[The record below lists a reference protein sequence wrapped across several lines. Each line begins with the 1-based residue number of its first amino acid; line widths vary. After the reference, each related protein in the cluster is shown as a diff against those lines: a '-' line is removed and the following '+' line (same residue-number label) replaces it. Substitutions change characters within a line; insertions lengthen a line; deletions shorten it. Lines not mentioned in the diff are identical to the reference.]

1 MSQHV
6 RPLREWYSLTP
17 PPGKPAGGVWFVQAQ
32 VHLSY
37 LLQAIELPPVF
48 SPLKPVKGFS
58 KLKRAVTQPAVTAT
72 YSPLNGRTNNSSSML
87 DLFGPTSTTSFSSS
101 IPQYD
106 VLSHSRSQLN
116 FPTISD
122 SLFGPTTSKPKE
134 KARYVTKSEFSKSFS
149 RSTAT
154 QLSFIEAAL
163 KGGKTKRRMLSRRTD
178 FMHLCA
184 L

>member
-1 MSQHV
+1 MMITILIVLMLCTSFPSHTLSHHTTLQHTTTHHA

-17 PPGKPAGGVWFVQAQ
+17 LPGKPAGGVWFVQLQ
-32 VHLSY
+32 VQLTY

-106 VLSHSRSQLN
+106 VLSHSRSQIS

-122 SLFGPTTSKPKE
+122 SLFGPSTSKPKD
-134 KARYVTKSEFSKSFS
+134 KTRY
-149 RSTAT
+149 
-154 QLSFIEAAL
+154 
-163 KGGKTKRRMLSRRTD
+163 
-178 FMHLCA
+178 CA
-184 L
+184 YNTSHILL